1 MNDMEIGKVV
11 FETDT
16 VRVIA
21 PARRRAK
28 VIKAA
33 DVVVDF
39 HRTEVSY
46 LKALMHKYR
55 DTYAKKFARE
65 LSLT

>member
-1 MNDMEIGKVV
+1 MSDMTIGKVV

-21 PARRRAK
+21 PARRPAK

-39 HRTEVSY
+39 HRTEIAY
-46 LKALMHKYR
+46 LKALMLKHR

-65 LSLT
+65 LALT